1 MPGFHRTAPTECI
14 LRPFAL
20 PLAIVACAMADVA
33 YSLSEEN
40 IAALAHYLSRQEAGP

>member
-1 MPGFHRTAPTECI
+1 MPGFYRTTPTECI

-20 PLAIVACAMADVA
+20 PLAIITSAMADVA

-40 IAALAHYLSRQEAGP
+40 MAALAHYLSRREAGQ